1 MLRTENIT
9 APACALQ
16 YSLLQCP
23 CRAFWFAIVIHTA
36 ARRMA
41 QRSRRSGRAA
51 AGRMA
56 QQSIDRNTQVND
68 TNQAWRLLQ
77 ATLEARSRTDWPIS
91 PSYLKTFATP
101 QRDRRGSRRLPHRSC
116 EHRSSSVGRR
126 TDKRNTDADNR
137 PGCLGRYQCLRR
149 LPTHRTG
156 I

>member
-116 EHRSSSVGRR
+116 EHRSSSVGR
-126 TDKRNTDADNR
+126 
-137 PGCLGRYQCLRR
+137 
-149 LPTHRTG
+149 
-156 I
+156 